1 MKNWYLIQSKF
12 NQEKIAEKNLVNQ
25 GYTVYS
31 PQINLNNKSVALFPR
46 YLFIQLDNKAQNWS
60 SIRSTKG
67 VSNFVRFGLQFAK
80 VPNFIISLIKAQ
92 ENCSIK
98 KMIDLSRFHKGDKL
112 HIDQGIF
119 KDYQGIFERYEDD
132 RVIALLTI
140 LNQPQELNFKQD
152 EVTAIL

>member
-25 GYTVYS
+25 GYTIYN
-31 PQINLNNKSVALFPR
+31 PHINLNNNSVALFPR

-60 SIRSTKG
+60 PIRSTKG

-80 VPNFIISLIKAQ
+80 VPDFIISLIKAQ
-92 ENCSIK
+92 ENRSIK

-119 KDYQGIFERYEDD
+119 KGCQGIFERYEDD

-140 LNQPQELNFKQD
+140 LNQPQKLSFKLD
-152 EVTAIL
+152 KITVI